1 MNVNSPIFV
10 PMGHASNRTAS
21 PAAVAVAAAASSVAQ
36 PQNQSMILMYDVNS
50 ATQQYQHQRNSLYQQ
65 HYHQHEQE
73 QRALYLHQAAVMGA
87 LMRQIPGSY
96 QFVQNQYFQHHQQ
109 HQHQHQHQHR
119 RPLITKEQVEYMLS
133 IQRRNRKVDAKT
145 ATTKTTTITVEQQQH
160 VQHQNDTLQRDR
172 SKGSHST
179 QRNNNNNNKN
189 DKDTKQDNN
198 KSDGLLTGKCQKHK
212 SVKNGQKLHQKSNQK
227 LHHHHHH
234 HNHQTENN
242 NNNGYSKKTSS
253 SSRGNDKDFDKL
265 LTTKLNGIRDM
276 KLASNGEYFASGTE
290 ESIINR
296 HNPVHRNSTSS
307 DVASTSDEVNS
318 VSSHEDLSDSYD
330 LVKVNKKT
338 AKARRQRK
346 QRRQQQQ
353 QLKDQ
358 DEQLPDQQEDQT
370 QQQQKTIHQKKQS
383 KNISNSS
390 SASSISSSS
399 SSSSVSAS
407 STPSPQ
413 NGLFQQQTKSNK
425 SSRRNGKNTN
435 QTTATMQNKKQ
446 QHQPLSKTAI
456 KNLLNS
462 SSLSSS
468 ASSSSGGD
476 TPLSSA
482 ANSVSSSPTASPKAK
497 RIGKIRHLFES
508 PLSLVDVMPECEIAS
523 YLRQYVPD
531 AKKLRN
537 FGYPVESTVFVGCIE
552 IYKSVPSFYPPRQSA
567 ARHHNHSYHIGVVNP
582 HDGLRTFTSPNRKLS
597 SGDSGKGSGTSTP
610 LSSSAD
616 SDYSEEENTSE
627 MIYSQVVEKNCV
639 RCRKP
644 FKVTTSGEFITR
656 EPCNYHWG
664 KQEAGEYM
672 DEKGDSTS
680 ITFFSCC
687 KKVPP
692 EPCTQN
698 HVHVWTD
705 ITSGLNGPYTDF
717 VHTEPRRRM
726 KKNYSENDVKIYAL
740 DCEMSYTGLGMEV
753 TKVTV
758 ISYKGVP
765 VYESIVHPRSE
776 VGDYNTRFSGVS
788 EKDFAPGSEARTLE
802 TVQNDLL
809 DLIDADDILIGHAL
823 ENDLRSLRIVHKRIV
838 DTAIIY
844 PHPNG
849 FPFRRGLK
857 SIVTAEL
864 GREIQ
869 VDEAGHSSLEDSLA
883 CLELMLLKVRDDW
896 RSKSMKKAKSE
907 TLPVIPKSE
916 QFVVISQ
923 HQNASSLLQK
933 A

>member
-1 MNVNSPIFV
+1 MDFMDINNITMIVVALAILGIATFFIRQ
-10 PMGHASNRTAS
+10 RT
-21 PAAVAVAAAASSVAQ
+21 
-36 PQNQSMILMYDVNS
+36 
-50 ATQQYQHQRNSLYQQ
+50 
-65 HYHQHEQE
+65 
-73 QRALYLHQAAVMGA
+73 
-87 LMRQIPGSY
+87 
-96 QFVQNQYFQHHQQ
+96 
-109 HQHQHQHQHR
+109 
-119 RPLITKEQVEYMLS
+119 K
-133 IQRRNRKVDAKT
+133 
-145 ATTKTTTITVEQQQH
+145 
-160 VQHQNDTLQRDR
+160 NDTLQRDR
-172 SKGSHST
+172 SKASHST
-179 QRNNNNNNKN
+179 QRNNKN
-189 DKDTKQDNN
+189 DKDNTKHDS

-212 SVKNGQKLHQKSNQK
+212 SVKNVQKHHQKNNHKLHN
-227 LHHHHHH
+227 L
-234 HNHQTENN
+234 ENN
-242 NNNGYSKKTSS
+242 QNQNSNNYQKKSTATT
-253 SSRGNDKDFDKL
+253 RANDKEFDKL

-276 KLASNGEYFASGTE
+276 DFASNGEYFASGTE
-290 ESIINR
+290 ESIIKR
-296 HNPVHRNSTSS
+296 HNPIHRNSTAS
-307 DVASTSDEVNS
+307 DLASTSDEVNS
-318 VSSHEDLSDSYD
+318 VSSHEDLSDTYD

-338 AKARRQRK
+338 ARARRNRK

-353 QLKDQ
+353 QLQ
-358 DEQLPDQQEDQT
+358 DQQISSSENHQQH
-370 QQQQKTIHQKKQS
+370 QQQQNQQQSKKQN
-383 KNISNSS
+383 KNLSNSS
-390 SASSISSSS
+390 SSVSSSS
-399 SSSSVSAS
+399 SSTP
-407 STPSPQ
+407 STP
-413 NGLFQQQTKSNK
+413 NNCLFQQQQKSNK
-425 SSRRNGKNTN
+425 SSRRNGKTN
-435 QTTATMQNKKQ
+435 NNNTATLQQ
-446 QHQPLSKTAI
+446 QHQQQLQQQPISKTA
-456 KNLLNS
+456 KNLLLHS
-462 SSLSSS
+462 SVETPSSS
-468 ASSSSGGD
+468 A
-476 TPLSSA
+476 T
-482 ANSVSSSPTASPKAK
+482 NSVSSSPTASPKAK
-497 RIGKIRHLFES
+497 RIGKIRHHLFES
-508 PLSLVDVMPECEIAS
+508 PLSLVDVLSEFEIAS

-537 FGYPVESTVFVGCIE
+537 FGYPVESTVYAGCIE
-552 IYKSVPSFYPPRQSA
+552 IYKSVPSFFPPRA
-567 ARHHNHSYHIGVVNP
+567 TATRHHHHHHNHHQNIGVVNSS
-582 HDGLRTFTSPNRKLS
+582 DGLKSFTSPNRKLS

-610 LSSSAD
+610 LSYNASPAD
-616 SDYSEEENTSE
+616 SDYSEEENTAE
-627 MIYSQVVEKNCV
+627 MMYSQVVEKNCV

-726 KKNYSENDVKIYAL
+726 KKNFSEDEVKIYAL
-740 DCEMSYTGLGMEV
+740 DCEMSYTGFGMEV

-758 ISYKGVP
+758 VSYNGVP

-883 CLELMLLKVRDDW
+883 CLELMLLKVRSDW
-896 RSKSMKKAKSE
+896 RAKSTKKAKSE
-907 TLPVIPKSE
+907 TQPIIPKSE

-923 HQNASSLLQK
+923 HQSSALLHQK

>member
-1 MNVNSPIFV
+1 MDHMDITSSAMIIV
-10 PMGHASNRTAS
+10 PVIALCIAAFFALRRT
-21 PAAVAVAAAASSVAQ
+21 
-36 PQNQSMILMYDVNS
+36 
-50 ATQQYQHQRNSLYQQ
+50 
-65 HYHQHEQE
+65 
-73 QRALYLHQAAVMGA
+73 
-87 LMRQIPGSY
+87 
-96 QFVQNQYFQHHQQ
+96 
-109 HQHQHQHQHR
+109 
-119 RPLITKEQVEYMLS
+119 K
-133 IQRRNRKVDAKT
+133 
-145 ATTKTTTITVEQQQH
+145 
-160 VQHQNDTLQRDR
+160 NDTLQRDR
-172 SKGSHST
+172 SKASHST
-179 QRNNNNNNKN
+179 QRKN
-189 DKDTKQDNN
+189 EKDTKHDNN
-198 KSDGLLTGKCQKHK
+198 SNKTDGLLTSKCQKHK
-212 SVKNGQKLHQKSNQK
+212 SVKNVQKQNRNQK

-234 HNHQTENN
+234 SENN
-242 NNNGYSKKTSS
+242 HNNNYQKKTTSTT
-253 SSRGNDKDFDKL
+253 RANDKEFDTL

-276 KLASNGEYFASGTE
+276 NFTSNGEYFASGTE

-296 HNPVHRNSTSS
+296 HNPTHRNSTAS

-318 VSSHEDLSDSYD
+318 VSSHEDLSDTYD

-338 AKARRQRK
+338 ARARRNRK

-353 QLKDQ
+353 QLQ
-358 DEQLPDQQEDQT
+358 EQQSLPDQQQQQQT
-370 QQQQKTIHQKKQS
+370 QQQQTHQQQQSASTHQKKQN

-390 SASSISSSS
+390 SSIASSSSLSLSSSS
-399 SSSSVSAS
+399 SLSSSPP
-407 STPSPQ
+407 STPNS
-413 NGLFQQQTKSNK
+413 LFQQQKLSK
-425 SSRRNGKNTN
+425 SSRRNGKNN
-435 QTTATMQNKKQ
+435 NNNHNTATAQ
-446 QHQPLSKTAI
+446 QHPLSKTA
-456 KNLLNS
+456 KNLLHCS
-462 SSLSSS
+462 ETPSSS
-468 ASSSSGGD
+468 A
-476 TPLSSA
+476 T
-482 ANSVSSSPTASPKAK
+482 NSVSSSPTASPKAK

-508 PLSLVDVMPECEIAS
+508 PLSLVDVLSEYEIAS

-537 FGYPVESTVFVGCIE
+537 FGYPVESTVYEGCIE
-552 IYKSVPSFYPPRQSA
+552 IYKSVPSFFPPRA
-567 ARHHNHSYHIGVVNP
+567 TATTRHHHPVGVVNST
-582 HDGLRTFTSPNRKLS
+582 DGLRSFTSPNRKLS

-610 LSSSAD
+610 LSYNASPAD
-616 SDYSEEENTSE
+616 SDYSEEENTAD

-717 VHTEPRRRM
+717 VHTEPRRRLS
-726 KKNYSENDVKIYAL
+726 KIGSTDDDVKIYAL
-740 DCEMSYTGLGMEV
+740 DCEMSYTGFGMEV

-758 ISYKGVP
+758 VSYNGTP

-883 CLELMLLKVRDDW
+883 CLELMLLKVRSDW
-896 RSKSMKKAKSE
+896 RAKSTKKAKSE
-907 TLPVIPKSE
+907 TQPIIPKSE

-923 HQNASSLLQK
+923 HQSALK